1 MAAFSLLS
9 LFHPN
14 PSIPKMTTKPL
25 AVLNNAYKMQ
35 VPYEL
40 QQGQTRI
47 FHQLPSGLN
56 MEVIEQK
63 GRVLADKE
71 NNRSPGNRFGFD
83 SYAVSLLGQ
92 GESDAPASPVAGSLQ
107 SNLLCF
113 IGLRKSPFTCTL
125 TAMLFGLHSRKE
137 NAVPRS
143 CWRCSCV
150 LCTASGNSGLV
161 WRYLFSKPVAAFK
174 VTRSLAAKAFQTDLS
189 LCKETFFTSTME
201 DHLVKR
207 YQALMKESSRMP
219 LFDLRKLNSSLPVPS
234 VLKSSIEVLVLGAN
248 DDFIVVSLRK
258 HIGIES
264 FPSVCDRAGRIPS
277 LAMSVVMFVS
287 ELLSGTFPSDVF
299 LKTCQGWRFTLKM
312 DTEGLNETGRFYG
325 VSPICVEGVAHDMML
340 DCSWEKGARAILS
353 WLLAIAKYAIFYVI
367 VSLFLIVSPMVLA
380 EEDEVVSPSPEPFP
394 S

>member
-9 LFHPN
+9 LFHPD
-14 PSIPKMTTKPL
+14 PSIPKMITKPL
-25 AVLNNAYKMQ
+25 AVLNKAYKMQ

-40 QQGQTRI
+40 KQGQKRL

-63 GRVLADKE
+63 GLVLADKE
-71 NNRSPGNRFGFD
+71 INRGPRNSERNPPLVFVHGSYHAAWCWAEHWLPFFSGFGFD

-107 SNLLCF
+107 THAGDVADF
-113 IGLRKSPFTCTL
+113 IEKKL
-125 TAMLFGLHSRKE
+125 TFSTSLAWAFI
-137 NAVPRS
+137 
-143 CWRCSCV
+143 WRCYIANIRNKQTLEKKMLYPDLAGAV
-150 LCTASGNSGLV
+150 LVCSVPPSGNSGLV

-174 VTRSLAAKAFQTDLS
+174 VTRSLAAKAFQTNLS

-234 VLKSSIEVLVLGAN
+234 VPKSSIEVLVLGAN
-248 DDFIVVSLRK
+248 DDFIV
-258 HIGIES
+258 
-264 FPSVCDRAGRIPS
+264 
-277 LAMSVVMFVS
+277 
-287 ELLSGTFPSDVF
+287 
-299 LKTCQGWRFTLKM
+299 

-353 WLLAIAKYAIFYVI
+353 WLNCL
-367 VSLFLIVSPMVLA
+367 SR
-380 EEDEVVSPSPEPFP
+380 
-394 S
+394 

>member
-9 LFHPN
+9 LFHPD
-14 PSIPKMTTKPL
+14 PSIPKMITKPL
-25 AVLNNAYKMQ
+25 AVLNKAYKMQ

-40 QQGQTRI
+40 KQGQKRL

-63 GRVLADKE
+63 GLVLADKE
-71 NNRSPGNRFGFD
+71 INRGSRNSERNPPLVFVHGSYHAAWCWAEHWLPFFSGFGFD

-107 SNLLCF
+107 THAGDVADFIEKKLTFPPVLLGHSF
-113 IGLRKSPFTCTL
+113 GGLIIQCYIANIRNKQTL
-125 TAMLFGLHSRKE
+125 EKKMLYPDLAG
-137 NAVPRS
+137 AVLV
-143 CWRCSCV
+143 CSV
-150 LCTASGNSGLV
+150 PPSGNSGLV

-174 VTRSLAAKAFQTDLS
+174 VTRSLAAKAFQTNLS

-234 VLKSSIEVLVLGAN
+234 VPKSSIEVLVLGAS
-248 DDFIVVSLRK
+248 DDFIV
-258 HIGIES
+258 
-264 FPSVCDRAGRIPS
+264 
-277 LAMSVVMFVS
+277 
-287 ELLSGTFPSDVF
+287 
-299 LKTCQGWRFTLKM
+299 

-353 WLLAIAKYAIFYVI
+353 WLLALAKYTILYV
-367 VSLFLIVSPMVLA
+367 VVPLFLIVSPMVLA
-380 EEDEVVSPSPEPFP
+380 EEDEVVSPSPEPYP